1 MFDFFIKLSL
11 LKKTALISFV
21 LGKALSIP
29 TALMLLAGELDNARM
44 FLYSYAV
51 LISIAIIC
59 SAIPEKKKMKKVLPD
74 GVFHLDG
81 MILTIKN
88 GEVSDCEIK
97 GV

>member
-1 MFDFFIKLSL
+1 MFNFFVKLSL

-29 TALMLLAGELDNARM
+29 TALILLSGDLDNARI
-44 FLYSYAV
+44 FLYSYAA
-51 LISIAIIC
+51 LIAISIVC
-59 SAIPEKKKMKKVLPD
+59 SAIPEERKKKQVLPD

-88 GEVSDCEIK
+88 GEVYDCEIK

>member
-29 TALMLLAGELDNARM
+29 TALILLSGDLDNARVL
-44 FLYSYAV
+44 LYSYAV
-51 LISIAIIC
+51 LIAISIVC
-59 SAIPEKKKMKKVLPD
+59 SAIPEKRKMKQVLPD

-97 GV
+97 SV